1 MNIYVGNLIHSATE
15 EAVRQL
21 FEGFGTV
28 VAVRIIKDRFTGQ
41 SRGFAFVDMAN
52 NDDATAAISQLNG
65 YDFEG
70 RRLRVSEAQE
80 RDASE
85 PRGERRPQNGGG
97 FNRGPRPFHG
107 GGERRGGDR
116 NGGNRGDRGGFSR
129 F

>member
-21 FEGFGTV
+21 FEGFGAV

-52 NDDATAAISQLNG
+52 ADDATAAISQLNG

-70 RRLRVSEAQE
+70 RRLRVSQAEE
-80 RDASE
+80 RDASQ
-85 PRGERRPQNGGG
+85 PRPQGAGRPSHGG
-97 FNRGPRPFHG
+97 NRGPRPFNG
-107 GGERRGGDR
+107 GGDRRGNGDR
-116 NGGNRGDRGGFSR
+116 NGGSRGGFSR